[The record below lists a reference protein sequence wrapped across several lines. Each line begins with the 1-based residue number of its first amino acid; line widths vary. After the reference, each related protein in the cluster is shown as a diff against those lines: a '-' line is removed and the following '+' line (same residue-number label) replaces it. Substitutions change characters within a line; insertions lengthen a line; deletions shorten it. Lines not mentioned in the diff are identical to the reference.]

1 MTGSTSGIGFG
12 IAISFAEAGSRL
24 ILTGF
29 GDPEVI
35 DQSVADVAAV
45 RASPLLSI
53 GTDLTQP
60 QAIETALAEIIASE
74 GPISALVNN
83 AGMEFATQV
92 DAFAA
97 EKWDQ
102 VITLNL
108 SAAKHGLIGLTKATA
123 RETAEIDFT
132 CNAICPGWTHIPLIQ
147 EQIEKRATDFIFSVF

>member
-12 IAISFAEAGSRL
+12 IAISFAEAGYRL
-24 ILTGF
+24 ILNGF

-35 DQSVADVAAV
+35 DQAVADVGAV
-45 RASPLLSI
+45 SASPLLSV

-74 GPISALVNN
+74 GPINVLVNN
-83 AGMEFATQV
+83 AGMQFATPV
-92 DAFAA
+92 GAFAA
-97 EKWDQ
+97 EKRDQ

-108 SAAKHGLIGLTKATA
+108 SAAKHGLIGLTKSTA
-123 RETAEIDFT
+123 RETAEIDFP

-147 EQIEKRATDFIFSVF
+147 EQIEKRATDFNFSVF